1 MAESKYGSVKTEPGP
16 YQAYQSVPSG
26 ADSWEK
32 DAKRNFIVKVYSIL
46 ALQLGFTVLCCGASM
61 YYDPV
66 RHFVV
71 GSGMLAFY
79 GAMISS
85 IVILIALFCN
95 KSTYPLNV
103 YLLSCF
109 TFCES
114 WLVGTICALYQVR
127 RARASA
133 RKRECRSSG
142 ASQERGFWDMLH
154 RRERDFRG
162 NSMRR
167 RRWSL
172 ICLRVLSGSVCVS
185 SLG

>member
-46 ALQLGFTVLCCGASM
+46 ALQLGFTVLCCWASM

-95 KSTYPLNV
+95 QRT
-103 YLLSCF
+103 
-109 TFCES
+109 
-114 WLVGTICALYQVR
+114 
-127 RARASA
+127 
-133 RKRECRSSG
+133 
-142 ASQERGFWDMLH
+142 
-154 RRERDFRG
+154 
-162 NSMRR
+162 
-167 RRWSL
+167 
-172 ICLRVLSGSVCVS
+172 
-185 SLG
+185 

>member
-1 MAESKYGSVKTEPGP
+1 MADSKYGSVKTEPGP

-103 YLLSCF
+103 YLLGCF

-133 RKRECRSSG
+133 RKRECRSSLWSEPETWFLRYAAQKG
-142 ASQERGFWDMLH
+142 ARFQGE
-154 RRERDFRG
+154 
-162 NSMRR
+162 
-167 RRWSL
+167 
-172 ICLRVLSGSVCVS
+172 
-185 SLG
+185 